1 MLPNDNSN
9 IVSLARTKD
18 LSIREK
24 MPGIVFDVPTLTKEI
39 ADNTYILSSLQ
50 TLDASLISYSLTV
63 GTTATLLVPAEKAI
77 RGYWLINPSI
87 IVGTSASGSF
97 GVPAGAIT
105 TNGNTQ
111 SSPVG
116 VANYRD
122 LHVWLE
128 VTAVSGTNPTLTIYE
143 QTQDPVTLQWADAQA
158 LFTNVNATG
167 TYYVNPGSF
176 GLGLN
181 NAIRWVLGG
190 TTPSFTFSVNYAL
203 KDGLPGSPSGTSK
216 SIYFGTSSN
225 IVVGSAFP
233 LMESQKEKIYLRSD
247 AELWA
252 IATVASTINIF
263 EMGRIYMER

>member
-1 MLPNDNSN
+1 MSPNDN
-9 IVSLARTKD
+9 IVSMARTKD

-24 MPGIVFDVPTLTKEI
+24 MPGIIFDVPTLTKEI

-63 GTTATLLVPAEKAI
+63 NTTATLLVPAEKAI

-87 IVGTSASGSF
+87 IVGASATGSF
-97 GVPAGAIT
+97 GVPAGAQT

-111 SSPVG
+111 ASPVG

-143 QTQDPVTLQWADAQA
+143 QSQDPVVTADWADTQA
-158 LFTNVNATG
+158 LFTNISATG
-167 TYYVNPGSF
+167 TYYANPGSF
-176 GLGLN
+176 GLGIN

-190 TTPSFTFSVNYAL
+190 TNPSFTFSVNYAL

-216 SIYFGTSSN
+216 AVFFGTSPN
-225 IVVGSAFP
+225 ITTSTGFP
-233 LMESQKEKIYLRSD
+233 LMESQKEKIYLRTD

-252 IATVASTINIF
+252 IATVSSTINIF
-263 EMGRIYMER
+263 EMGRIYVER